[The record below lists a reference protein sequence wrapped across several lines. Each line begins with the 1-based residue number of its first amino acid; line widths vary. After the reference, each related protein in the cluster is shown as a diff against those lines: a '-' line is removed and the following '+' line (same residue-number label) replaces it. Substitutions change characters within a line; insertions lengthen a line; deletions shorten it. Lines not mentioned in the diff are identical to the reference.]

1 MEFLCPAC
9 NAKLQAQ
16 TPDGLRL
23 WKCASCGGIALSVPT
38 VRKGLAAATFRT
50 IWQKISAG
58 ETEPGRP
65 CPGCRKPLNVVAA
78 DGQDGA
84 VMIDVCRSCQLLWFD
99 DKEFSGLPGAVQVG
113 AARAV
118 QETAPAVKPASRVLT
133 PEELA
138 FKAFKEEQYKR
149 RSLLFKLLDGSVAK
163 DLGLKDYFGDFFDD

>member
-16 TPDGLRL
+16 KLDTLRL
-23 WKCASCGGIALSVPT
+23 WKCASCGGFVLSVPT
-38 VRKGLAAATFRT
+38 VRKGLAPGTFKK

-65 CPGCRKPLNVVAA
+65 CPGCRKPLSVVAA
-78 DGQDGA
+78 DGPDGA

-99 DKEFSGLPGAVQVG
+99 DKEFSGLPGAVPVG
-113 AARAV
+113 AAGAV
-118 QETAPAVKPASRVLT
+118 QETAPAIKPVSRVLT

-149 RSLLFKLLDGSVAK
+149 RSFLLKLLDGSVAK
-163 DLGLKDYFGDFFDD
+163 DLGIKDYFGDFFDD